1 MAIKLK
7 TLKFNWLNKCNNVT
21 MTLKLSYD
29 VERSIGK
36 TNFLLCLTERVP
48 HGAGI
53 VPVGKVIE
61 KRNN

>member
-1 MAIKLK
+1 
-7 TLKFNWLNKCNNVT
+7 

-29 VERSIGK
+29 VEKSIGK
-36 TNFLLCLTERVP
+36 ANFLLCLTERVP